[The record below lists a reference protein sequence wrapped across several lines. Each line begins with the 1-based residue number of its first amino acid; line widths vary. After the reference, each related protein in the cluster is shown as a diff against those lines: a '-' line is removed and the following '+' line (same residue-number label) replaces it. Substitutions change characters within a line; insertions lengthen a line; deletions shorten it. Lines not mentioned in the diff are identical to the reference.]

1 MSYLAPIP
9 VNCTLVLRGRVTYA
23 GNTSLEVCVEGF
35 IENYDL
41 SRTLVMTCY
50 MLFVG
55 VDQAGRPVKVPGL
68 ILDEAER
75 ERDEL
80 PARRRQEVRSAR
92 RREGF

>member
-1 MSYLAPIP
+1 MGGYRRLHNRPPALLGRGYHRRYRQYELSCAHS

-55 VDQAGRPVKVPGL
+55 VDQAGRPVKVPG
-68 ILDEAER
+68 
-75 ERDEL
+75 
-80 PARRRQEVRSAR
+80 
-92 RREGF
+92 